1 MQFTEG
7 PYYLLPDTR
16 VIIAEVVDEGGNR
29 DAGVTGDLIPA
40 LCRREEPD
48 PAFRIERYP
57 PVLLKREGNPV
68 PHILVRVP
76 QGSKEPRS
84 GSFIPNL
91 PEGDRTC
98 PPDLVTLVTGKE
110 REQGGDSVH
119 ITEISQY
126 FHDPEPHTARRVV
139 QGRKQRLYGDPPHP
153 FKGCGCLPLEG
164 VVAVG
169 KEENE
174 PIDVPICLEFPDIR
188 VPSWKMQKG
197 GD

>member
-16 VIIAEVVDEGGNR
+16 VIIAEVMDEGGNR
-29 DAGVTGDLIPA
+29 GAGVTGDLIPA

-84 GSFIPNL
+84 GTFIPNL
-91 PEGDRTC
+91 PESNCGR
-98 PPDLVTLVTGKE
+98 PSDLTTLVTRKE
-110 REQGGDSVH
+110 REKGGDSVR
-119 ITEISQY
+119 IAEIPQY
-126 FHDPEPHTARRVV
+126 FHDPEPYTARRVV
-139 QGRKQRLYGDPPHP
+139 QGREKRLYGDPAYPAEC
-153 FKGCGCLPLEG
+153 FCCLPLDG